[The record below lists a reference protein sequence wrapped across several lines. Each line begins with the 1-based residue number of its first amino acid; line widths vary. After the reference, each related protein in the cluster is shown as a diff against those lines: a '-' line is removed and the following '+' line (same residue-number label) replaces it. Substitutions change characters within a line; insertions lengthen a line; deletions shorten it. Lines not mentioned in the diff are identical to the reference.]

1 MRVAIVEP
9 AGKGGMIHYAW
20 QLASAMAEAGAEP
33 ILVTARDYELASLP
47 HPFAVEPLLRLW
59 DPKGVGGAG
68 PALRRT
74 ARRGARA
81 ARYYREWIRL
91 ARFLRRLRPDVV
103 QLGDIRFATDLAPI
117 AALRRSGLRLA
128 DVCHNVH
135 PFAVSGAAAGTFSAS
150 ALQRR
155 LYRRIYGQFD
165 AVFVHFERNRAA
177 FEESFGPSDRVRT
190 LVHGNEAIFEDLR
203 SHAIDASSI
212 RSELGIAPAAEVVL
226 LFGTLSRYK
235 GVDLLVDAFAEV
247 KRRVPGAHLILAG
260 FLVGGLSEEEVRSRA
275 RAAGVGDAVT
285 MIPRYIPAEA
295 VAAWMDLASVVVFP
309 YDAVFQ
315 SGAVHVP
322 LTFGRP
328 VVATDVGAM
337 SEVVRDGVTGLIVP
351 PRNRDALA
359 AAIATLLEDRE
370 RAAAIGRAAA
380 EEQRTRFSW
389 SRPAEVMLET
399 YRDMIGGRS

>member
-1 MRVAIVEP
+1 MRIAIVEP

-20 QLASAMAEAGAEP
+20 QLAGAMAEAGAEP
-33 ILVTARDYELASLP
+33 ILITARDCELAALP
-47 HPFAVEPLLRLW
+47 HAFAVEPLLRLW
-59 DPKGVGGAG
+59 DPKAEGDAG
-68 PALRRT
+68 PAIRRKV
-74 ARRGARA
+74 RRGARA

-103 QLGDIRFATDLAPI
+103 QFGDIRFATDLAPL

-135 PFAVSGAAAGTFSAS
+135 PFAVSGAAAGTFSANG
-150 ALQRR
+150 LQRR
-155 LYRRIYGQFD
+155 LYRRIYRQFD

-177 FEESFGPSDRVRT
+177 FEESFGSFDLVRT
-190 LVHGNEAIFEDLR
+190 IVHGNESIFEDLR
-203 SHAIDASSI
+203 ALSLDASSL
-212 RSELGIAPAAEVVL
+212 RRELGITPDADVVL

-247 KRRVPGAHLILAG
+247 KRRVPRAHLVLAG

-275 RAAGVGDAVT
+275 HAAGIGGSVT
-285 MIPRYIPAEA
+285 MIPRYIPADA
-295 VAAWMDLASVVVFP
+295 VGAWMDLASVVVFP

-328 VVATDVGAM
+328 VVATAVGAM
-337 SEVVRDGVTGLIVP
+337 SEVIRDGETGLIVP
-351 PRNRDALA
+351 PRDRDALA
-359 AAIATLLEDRE
+359 GAIATLLQDRAK
-370 RAAAIGRAAA
+370 AAEIGRAAA
-380 EEQRTRFSW
+380 EEQRTRFAW

-399 YRDMIGGRS
+399 YRELIGGGS